1 MAPNPDRNRSG
12 VVVRDSSENLED
24 ILRAVLTGTDYGFL
38 LTNLEHVA
46 IACNAEFGRLF
57 SLPIAKVVQH
67 DVAAVRK
74 MVRNRIVELDA
85 WEKNLDEVYADPHRV
100 QVDELVLQNPHTR
113 LRRYTGPVLSRDGTP
128 IARLW
133 TFLDITAEARMRKVR
148 ESLTE
153 ASLFFDSE
161 PRKVYEYLV
170 ELLGDHYGSVTVL
183 SVREGD
189 FLKFQAVGGPNEQAR
204 ALEGNQMDDSYCQFC
219 IQARSPLIIQ
229 DAREDDL
236 YAHVLPARFGLTRY
250 AGVPIVSPSGE
261 IVGTLCILDDR
272 SDELLDNEDLRFL
285 SLIAV
290 RISYELDRE
299 NQIRSLEG
307 DLEATGEALR
317 SMQHKLIQSEKLAV
331 TGMLSASISHDIR
344 NILSAISMEM
354 SILADRPDELL
365 GVVRN
370 QLDRFAV
377 LSHRL
382 LSYARPNEVALA
394 PVDLSEVLVDVLDLL
409 RGHLAVSGITVE
421 SKMPKNLPSVFADPI
436 RLQHL
441 FVNLIMNA
449 IQASQTGNQI
459 RIRCQSHKDSLT
471 VEIKD
476 MGRGMTPHQLARL
489 FEPFSSTR
497 IGGFGLGLY
506 SCRQIVR
513 ETGGEITATSKP
525 GSGTLFKITLPLAP

>member
-1 MAPNPDRNRSG
+1 MAPNPDRDRSG

-24 ILRAVLTGTDYGFL
+24 ILRAVLSGTDHGFL
-38 LTNLEHVA
+38 LTGLDHVA

-67 DVAAVRK
+67 DVPEVRR

-85 WEKNLDEVYADPHRV
+85 WEKNLDEVYADPHCV
-100 QVDELVLQNPHTR
+100 QVDELLLQNPQTR
-113 LRRYTGPVLSRDGTP
+113 LRRYTGPVLSREGTP
-128 IARLW
+128 VARLW
-133 TFLDITAEARMRKVR
+133 TFLDITAEARLRHIR

-170 ELLGDHYGSVTVL
+170 ELIGDHYGSVAVL

-189 FLKFQAVGGPNEQAR
+189 FLKFQAIGGPNEQAR
-204 ALEGNQMDDSYCQFC
+204 AMEGNAMDDSYCQFC

-229 DAREDDL
+229 DSTKDDL
-236 YAHVLPARFGLTRY
+236 YAHVLPARFGMTRY

-261 IVGTLCILDDR
+261 IVGTLCILDAR
-272 SDELLDNEDLRFL
+272 SDEPLDNEDLRFL
-285 SLIAV
+285 SLIAN

-299 NQIRSLEG
+299 NQLRSLEG
-307 DLEATGEALR
+307 DLESTGEALR
-317 SMQHKLIQSEKLAV
+317 SLQHKLIQSEKLAV
-331 TGMLSASISHDIR
+331 TGMLSASVSHDIR

-354 SILADRPDELL
+354 SILADQPDELMA
-365 GVVRN
+365 VVKN

-394 PVDLSEVLVDVLDLL
+394 PVDLKEVILDVLDLL
-409 RGHLAVSGITVE
+409 RGHLVVSGIKVE
-421 SKMPKNLPSVFADPI
+421 TKIPKNLPSVFADPI

-449 IQASQTGNQI
+449 LQASHSESPI
-459 RIRCQSHKDSLT
+459 RIRCQAQKDSLT

-476 MGRGMTPHQLARL
+476 QGKGMTPHQLARL

-506 SCRQIVR
+506 SCRQIVQ

-525 GSGTLFKITLPLAP
+525 GAGTVFKITLPLAP